1 MKFTIHEDSVTTG
14 TTFGDLSVSTNEEEG
29 YRPFQ
34 LFISSL
40 AGCSGTLLRTIL
52 TKKRMDVA
60 HMEILADYVRNPEEA
75 NRIEEIH
82 FTACVQTDHSLTEKQ
97 AERISQLVLTN
108 CSMIQSVISSMEIT
122 FNIHLID
129 EKHSSQEK

>member
-52 TKKRMDVA
+52 TKKRMNVA

-82 FTACVQTDHSLTEKQ
+82 FTACHSLREKQ

>member
-1 MKFTIHEDSVTTG
+1 MKGVKSMKFTINNDSVTTD
-14 TTFGDLSVSTNEEEG
+14 TTFGNLSVSTNEEEG

-34 LFISSL
+34 LFIGSL

-82 FTACVQTDHSLTEKQ
+82 FTALVQTANTLTEKQ

-108 CSMIQSVISSMEIT
+108 CGMIQSVISSMEIT
-122 FNIHLID
+122 FKIQLVD
-129 EKHSSQEK
+129 E

>member
-1 MKFTIHEDSVTTG
+1 MKFTIHEDSVTTD
-14 TTFGDLSVSTNEEEG
+14 TTFGNLPVSTNEEEG

-34 LFISSL
+34 LFIASL
-40 AGCSGTLLRTIL
+40 AGCSGTLLRTIF
-52 TKKRMDVA
+52 TKKRMDIT
-60 HMEILADYVRNPEEA
+60 HMELEADYVRNHDKA

-82 FTACVQTDHSLTEKQ
+82 FTALVQTDHTLTEKQ

>member
-1 MKFTIHEDSVTTG
+1 MKYTINKDSVTTD
-14 TTFGDLSVSTNEEEG
+14 TTFGNLSVSTNEEEG

-34 LFISSL
+34 LFIASL

-52 TKKRMDVA
+52 TKKRMDIT
-60 HMEILADYVRNPEEA
+60 HIELEADYVRNHDKA

-82 FTACVQTDHSLTEKQ
+82 FTALVQTANTLTEKQ

-108 CSMIQSVISSMEIT
+108 CGMIQSVISSMEIT
-122 FNIHLID
+122 FSIQLVD
-129 EKHSSQEK
+129 D

>member
-1 MKFTIHEDSVTTG
+1 MKGVLFMKYTINKDSVTTD
-14 TTFGDLSVSTNEEEG
+14 TTFGNLSVSTNEEEG

-34 LFISSL
+34 LFIASL

-60 HMEILADYVRNPEEA
+60 HMELEADYVRNPDRA

-82 FTACVQTDHSLTEKQ
+82 FTALVKTGNTLTEKQ

-108 CSMIQSVISSMEIT
+108 CGMIQSVISSIEIT
-122 FNIHLID
+122 FKIQMVD
-129 EKHSSQEK
+129 E

>member
-1 MKFTIHEDSVTTG
+1 MKFTIHEESITTR
-14 TTFGDLSVSTNEEEG
+14 TTFGNLSVSTNEEIG

-34 LFISSL
+34 LFIASL

-60 HMEILADYVRNPEEA
+60 HMEILADYVRNPEKA
-75 NRIEEIH
+75 NRFEEIH
-82 FTACVQTDHSLTEKQ
+82 FTAYVKTGHTLTEKQ

-108 CSMIQSVISSMEIT
+108 CGMIQSVLFSMEIT
-122 FNIHLID
+122 FKIQLVGT
-129 EKHSSQEK
+129 KHPLQEK